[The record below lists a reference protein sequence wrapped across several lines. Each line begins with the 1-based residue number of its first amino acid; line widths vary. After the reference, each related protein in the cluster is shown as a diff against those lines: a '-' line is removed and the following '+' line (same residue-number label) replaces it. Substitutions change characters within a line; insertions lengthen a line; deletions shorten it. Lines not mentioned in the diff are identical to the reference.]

1 MSHHAN
7 DIGRLEKLAKI
18 QTWHVERFAAFLKKL
33 ADVPDGDGT
42 LLDHS
47 MFLYGSNM
55 SNSDRHNGHPLPT
68 ILVGGGNGTHK
79 GGQHLELREPTP
91 LANLHLT
98 ILDKIGAGRKTFG
111 DSTGMIARLLMLD
124 RRECLVGVASGLIA
138 LLGTASAQRALP
150 LSRRDD
156 AADRSS
162 VAHRGRRHQC
172 PRLCQPRRP
181 GARRQRRP
189 GPDRRSDGRGAPGV
203 DARGRWPA
211 VRHAVQ
217 HALAPRAHRRQRG
230 DPPGRRD
237 SGATIVAHENTRLW
251 MATPVWSPAEDRY
264 RQPRPA
270 AARPDK
276 TFYDTG
282 SMTTANER
290 IEYGYL
296 IAAHTSG
303 DIYVRFRDAN
313 VLAVGDVA
321 SPARDPELDWFTGAW
336 IGGRVDAMARLL
348 TMCDD
353 RTRIVPGYGPVMTK
367 AQLQAEHDVMK
378 TIYDRVF
385 DLVRKGDES
394 TDMLKAGV
402 LNDLPRTWKDPQRFL
417 YDVQKGLWAH
427 HNKLSP
433 DVV

>member
-1 MSHHAN
+1 
-7 DIGRLEKLAKI
+7 
-18 QTWHVERFAAFLKKL
+18 
-33 ADVPDGDGT
+33 
-42 LLDHS
+42 
-47 MFLYGSNM
+47 
-55 SNSDRHNGHPLPT
+55 
-68 ILVGGGNGTHK
+68 
-79 GGQHLELREPTP
+79 
-91 LANLHLT
+91 
-98 ILDKIGAGRKTFG
+98 
-111 DSTGMIARLLMLD
+111 MLD
-124 RRECLVGVASGLIA
+124 RRAWLVGVASGLIGLA
-138 LLGTASAQRALP
+138 LPRHAAAQQQGGTAAQPAGITRLTDRLSLLAAGTNVLAYASAEGLV
-150 LSRRDD
+150 L
-156 AADRSS
+156 
-162 VAHRGRRHQC
+162 V
-172 PRLCQPRRP
+172 
-181 GARRQRRP
+181 
-189 GPDRRSDGRGAPGV
+189 
-203 DARGRWPA
+203 
-211 VRHAVQ
+211 
-217 HALAPRAHRRQRG
+217 
-230 DPPGRRD
+230 D
-237 SGATIVAHENTRLW
+237 SGAPAQADAVMAAVRGLMPASSAPRVTLFNTHWHLEHTGGNEAVRQAGATIIAHENTRLW

-276 TFYDTG
+276 TFYDRG
-282 SMTTANER
+282 SMTTAGER

-296 IAAHTSG
+296 IAAHTGG

-321 SPARDPELDWFTGAW
+321 SPTHDPELDWFTGAW

-367 AQLQAEHDVMK
+367 AQLAAEHDVMK

-385 DLVRKGDES
+385 DLVRKGDEA

-402 LNDLPRTWKDPQRFL
+402 LNGLPRTWKDPQRFL

>member
-1 MSHHAN
+1 
-7 DIGRLEKLAKI
+7 
-18 QTWHVERFAAFLKKL
+18 
-33 ADVPDGDGT
+33 
-42 LLDHS
+42 
-47 MFLYGSNM
+47 
-55 SNSDRHNGHPLPT
+55 
-68 ILVGGGNGTHK
+68 
-79 GGQHLELREPTP
+79 
-91 LANLHLT
+91 
-98 ILDKIGAGRKTFG
+98 
-111 DSTGMIARLLMLD
+111 MID
-124 RRECLVGVASGLIA
+124 RREFLGGVASGLIGLA
-138 LLGTASAQRALP
+138 LPRHASAQQAGVTRLTDR
-150 LSRRDD
+150 LSLT
-156 AADRSS
+156 AAGGTNVLAYASPEGLVLVDSGDP
-162 VAHRGRRHQC
+162 A
-172 PRLCQPRRP
+172 
-181 GARRQRRP
+181 
-189 GPDRRSDGRGAPGV
+189 RSDAV
-203 DARGRWPA
+203 MAA
-211 VRHAVQ
+211 VRQVWTPTASTSTP
-217 HALAPRAHRRQRG
+217 LRAGPQSITLFNTHWHLEHTGGNEAIRQ
-230 DPPGRRD
+230 D
-237 SGATIVAHENTRLW
+237 GAKAGMTIVAHENTRLW

-282 SMTTANER
+282 SITTANEK

-313 VLAVGDVA
+313 VLAAGDVA
-321 SPARDPELDWFTGAW
+321 SPVRDPELDWFTGAW

-394 TDMLKAGV
+394 SDMRKAGV
-402 LNDLPRTWKDPQRFL
+402 LNNLPRTWKDPQRFL

-427 HNKLSP
+427 HNKLSA

>member
-1 MSHHAN
+1 M
-7 DIGRLEKLAKI
+7 RRRE
-18 QTWHVERFAAFLKKL
+18 F
-33 ADVPDGDGT
+33 
-42 LLDHS
+42 
-47 MFLYGSNM
+47 
-55 SNSDRHNGHPLPT
+55 
-68 ILVGGGNGTHK
+68 LVG
-79 GGQHLELREPTP
+79 
-91 LANLHLT
+91 A
-98 ILDKIGAGRKTFG
+98 
-111 DSTGMIARLLMLD
+111 
-124 RRECLVGVASGLIA
+124 ASGLIGLA
-138 LLGTASAQRALP
+138 RP
-150 LSRRDD
+150 
-156 AADRSS
+156 
-162 VAHRGRRHQC
+162 RHGWTQ
-172 PRLCQPRRP
+172 Q
-181 GARRQRRP
+181 
-189 GPDRRSDGRGAPGV
+189 PDRMRLTERLSLITAGGTNVLAYASPEGV
-203 DARGRWPA
+203 
-211 VRHAVQ
+211 VLV
-217 HALAPRAHRRQRG
+217 
-230 DPPGRRD
+230 D
-237 SGATIVAHENTRLW
+237 SGAPAQTDAVMAAVRQISMSPPQSVTLFNTHWHLEHTGGNEAIREAGAKAGLTIIAHENTRLW
-251 MATPVWSPAEDRY
+251 MASPAEDRY

-321 SPARDPELDWFTGAW
+321 APARDPELDWFTGAW

-348 TMCDD
+348 TMCDG
-353 RTRIVPGYGPVMTK
+353 RTRIVPGFGPVMTT

-394 TDMLKAGV
+394 SDMLKAGV
-402 LNDLPRTWKDPQRFL
+402 LDNLPRTWKDPQRFL

-427 HNKLSP
+427 HNKLSA

>member
-1 MSHHAN
+1 MTRMT
-7 DIGRLEKLAKI
+7 DRLSLITAGGTNVLAYASPEGLVLVDSGDPA
-18 QTWHVERFAAFLKKL
+18 QTASVMAAVRQVTPSASPQVVTLFNTHWHLEH
-33 ADVPDGDGT
+33 T
-42 LLDHS
+42 
-47 MFLYGSNM
+47 
-55 SNSDRHNGHPLPT
+55 
-68 ILVGGGNGTHK
+68 GGN
-79 GGQHLELREPTP
+79 E
-91 LANLHLT
+91 A
-98 ILDKIGAGRKTFG
+98 I
-111 DSTGMIARLLMLD
+111 
-124 RRECLVGVASGLIA
+124 
-138 LLGTASAQRALP
+138 
-150 LSRRDD
+150 
-156 AADRSS
+156 
-162 VAHRGRRHQC
+162 
-172 PRLCQPRRP
+172 
-181 GARRQRRP
+181 RQ
-189 GPDRRSDGRGAPGV
+189 A
-203 DARGRWPA
+203 
-211 VRHAVQ
+211 
-217 HALAPRAHRRQRG
+217 
-230 DPPGRRD
+230 
-237 SGATIVAHENTRLW
+237 GATIVAHENTRLW

-367 AQLQAEHDVMK
+367 AHLQAEHDVMK

-394 TDMLKAGV
+394 SDMLKAGV
-402 LNDLPRTWKDPQRFL
+402 LDNLPRTWKDPQRFL

>member
-1 MSHHAN
+1 M
-7 DIGRLEKLAKI
+7 
-18 QTWHVERFAAFLKKL
+18 V
-33 ADVPDGDGT
+33 
-42 LLDHS
+42 
-47 MFLYGSNM
+47 
-55 SNSDRHNGHPLPT
+55 
-68 ILVGGGNGTHK
+68 
-79 GGQHLELREPTP
+79 
-91 LANLHLT
+91 
-98 ILDKIGAGRKTFG
+98 
-111 DSTGMIARLLMLD
+111 D
-124 RRECLVGVASGLIA
+124 RREFLVGAAAGLIGLA
-138 LLGTASAQRALP
+138 LPPSGSAQQAATTRLTDR
-150 LSRRDD
+150 LSLIT
-156 AADRSS
+156 AGGTNVLAY
-162 VAHRGRRHQC
+162 A
-172 PRLCQPRRP
+172 
-181 GARRQRRP
+181 GAE
-189 GPDRRSDGRGAPGV
+189 GLVLVDSGAPAQT
-203 DARGRWPA
+203 DTLMAA
-211 VRHAVQ
+211 VRQVSTSRPQSITLFNTHWHLENTGGNEAI
-217 HALAPRAHRRQRG
+217 RAA
-230 DPPGRRD
+230 
-237 SGATIVAHENTRLW
+237 GATIVAHENTRLW

-402 LNDLPRTWKDPQRFL
+402 LNGLPRTWKDPQRFL

>member
-1 MSHHAN
+1 VS
-7 DIGRLEKLAKI
+7 RLTDRLSLIAAGGTNVLAYASPAGLVLVDSGDPA
-18 QTWHVERFAAFLKKL
+18 QTASVIAAVRQVWTPAAGTSQSVTLFNTHWHLEH
-33 ADVPDGDGT
+33 T
-42 LLDHS
+42 
-47 MFLYGSNM
+47 
-55 SNSDRHNGHPLPT
+55 
-68 ILVGGGNGTHK
+68 GGNEAIR
-79 GGQHLELREPTP
+79 Q
-91 LANLHLT
+91 A
-98 ILDKIGAGRKTFG
+98 GAQ
-111 DSTGMIARLLMLD
+111 A
-124 RRECLVGVASGLIA
+124 
-138 LLGTASAQRALP
+138 
-150 LSRRDD
+150 
-156 AADRSS
+156 
-162 VAHRGRRHQC
+162 
-172 PRLCQPRRP
+172 
-181 GARRQRRP
+181 
-189 GPDRRSDGRGAPGV
+189 
-203 DARGRWPA
+203 
-211 VRHAVQ
+211 
-217 HALAPRAHRRQRG
+217 
-230 DPPGRRD
+230 
-237 SGATIVAHENTRLW
+237 GATIVAHENTRLW

-282 SMTTANER
+282 SMMAANER

-348 TMCDD
+348 AICDD

-394 TDMLKAGV
+394 SDMLKAGV
-402 LNDLPRTWKDPQRFL
+402 LNGLPRTWKDPQKFL

-427 HNKLSP
+427 HNKLAP